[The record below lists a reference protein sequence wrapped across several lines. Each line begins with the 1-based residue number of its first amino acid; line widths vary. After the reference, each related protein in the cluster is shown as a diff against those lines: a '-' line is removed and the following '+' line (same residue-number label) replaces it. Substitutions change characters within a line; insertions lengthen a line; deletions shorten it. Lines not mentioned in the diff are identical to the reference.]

1 MPRNYEPKTDA
12 KVYRST
18 IDKFPQETN
27 QCGTEMEAP
36 FEPLSLADSLRAKR
50 ARISQ
55 RASVRVKKL
64 DRQITLLDQSN
75 AESILADAQAAL
87 HEDE

>member
-1 MPRNYEPKTDA
+1 MARNYQGEVTNKSKIA
-12 KVYRST
+12 
-18 IDKFPQETN
+18 QEVN
-27 QCGTEMEAP
+27 QCGPEMDVP
-36 FEPLSLADSLRAKR
+36 FEPLSLVDLLRAKR
-50 ARISQ
+50 SRIAQ